1 MSTSKT
7 NQTGEPAAKHVS
19 FTPAHSEAGDTAS
32 ATSQPTGGSDQNQ
45 QTQGAASR
53 QPEGKSTRNNDNPQD
68 RNDHQGGLEA
78 QAKSWLNQQQWL
90 QNIDVNQLSKQAKE
104 LGSKAVEQVNRLT
117 PTQKV
122 MGGALLVSGLSWL
135 ALRSAGSNKGQ
146 AYYGNNSR
154 AGNYSDNE
162 DDTWQRS
169 SESVYRGHKKED
181 A

>member
-7 NQTGEPAAKHVS
+7 NQTGEPAAKHVA

-32 ATSQPTGGSDQNQ
+32 ATSQPTGSSDRSQP
-45 QTQGAASR
+45 TQGSASR
-53 QPEGKSTRNNDNPQD
+53 QPEGKSTQHNDNP
-68 RNDHQGGLEA
+68 QGGLEA

-90 QNIDVNQLSKQAKE
+90 QNIDVNQLSKQAKD

-122 MGGALLVSGLSWL
+122 VGGALLVSGLSWL
-135 ALRSAGSNKGQ
+135 ALRSAGSSNKGQ
-146 AYYGNNSR
+146 AYYGNDSQT
-154 AGNYSDNE
+154 GKGDHE